1 MSKCPCE
8 SLQLR
13 PSPARP
19 TRTRP
24 PQTHP
29 TPTVTPRPSA
39 PIHGQHTDAAR
50 TRFDI
55 TRKVHVTSSSTV
67 GERTPGCA
75 PTAHRVMPHPPPPPP
90 PINHTA
96 PSSTQAPSEQKRRRG
111 CSGDAHM
118 QVQSAKSL
126 PDPLRPRCCFYA
138 TSIPPRC
145 RRAAAALP
153 PRCQAKRTVV
163 RTRSQAEGERKRERA
178 RSGTISVRSPRSISP
193 ACDP

>member
-1 MSKCPCE
+1 MSVNHF
-8 SLQLR
+8 SSDR
-13 PSPARP
+13 PPRA

-75 PTAHRVMPHPPPPPP
+75 PTAHRVMPHHPPLPPPSITRP
-90 PINHTA
+90 
-96 PSSTQAPSEQKRRRG
+96 QALPKLHLSR
-111 CSGDAHM
+111 SGAEGALATPTCKCK
-118 QVQSAKSL
+118 VQSPS
-126 PDPLRPRCCFYA
+126 RVHCCFYA